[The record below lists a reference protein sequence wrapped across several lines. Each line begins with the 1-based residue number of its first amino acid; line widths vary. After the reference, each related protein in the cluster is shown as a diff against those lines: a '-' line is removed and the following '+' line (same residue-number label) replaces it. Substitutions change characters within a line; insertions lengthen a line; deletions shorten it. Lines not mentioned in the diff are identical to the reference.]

1 MDDDEP
7 VADQAGRNTMNGRVR
22 MMKSILR
29 IALFPILIMLRLML
43 GLAAFLTSIAS
54 TVLGLTVSVFAL
66 LSVVEFVIGYWQ
78 NGIAFAVLA
87 LLASPVG
94 LPGLANLTIDG
105 LDHLLGFLE
114 GLLAAQSYR

>member
-1 MDDDEP
+1 
-7 VADQAGRNTMNGRVR
+7 

-43 GLAAFLTSIAS
+43 GLAAFLTAIAS

-87 LLASPVG
+87 LLVSPVG
-94 LPGLANLTIDG
+94 LPGLANRMLDG

-114 GLLAAQSYR
+114 GMLAS

>member
-1 MDDDEP
+1 
-7 VADQAGRNTMNGRVR
+7 MNGGVR

-66 LSVVEFVIGYWQ
+66 LSVVEFVIGCWQ

-87 LLASPVG
+87 LLVSPVG
-94 LPGLANLTIDG
+94 LPGLANRMLDG

-114 GLLAAQSYR
+114 GMLAS

>member
-1 MDDDEP
+1 
-7 VADQAGRNTMNGRVR
+7 
-22 MMKSILR
+22 MMKHILR
-29 IALFPILIMLRLML
+29 IALFPLLMILRLML

-54 TVLGLTVSVFAL
+54 SVLGLTVSVFAL

-94 LPGLANLTIDG
+94 LPGLANLTLDG
-105 LDHLLGFLE
+105 LAHLLEFLE
-114 GLLAAQSYR
+114 GLLAA